1 MADTKVK
8 GITVEFDGD
17 TSKLNQA
24 LKDIRKQAGAVDREL
39 KDVNKL
45 LKFNPKNAELLAQKQ
60 TALTQKIKDTNQALK
75 NLEHVQDKLDEN
87 GVDKNSEAYRKVRR
101 EIIETESKL
110 KHYNAELQKTQR
122 ESSKLYRMG
131 DAFQS
136 AGGKI
141 EGAGRALQGVS
152 RAAAAV
158 AVALAGITVKAAK
171 TADDINTLSKV
182 TGMSTHDLQMYAAMA
197 DLVDVSVEDMAKAH
211 TRLKKSMASST
222 NAKYFE
228 QLGVETRNADG
239 SLRDANEVFD
249 ETIVALGKMENET
262 ERDAVAMALMGRS
275 ATNLNPLIEDG
286 GETYKEVAEMM
297 AKYGLEPVDQK
308 TLDKANEFNDALDT
322 IKLMFLQTV
331 QIVGSKIAAYLLPMI
346 NKVVEL
352 VGKFSKWFSGLSGK
366 TQARIMGIASA
377 VALLSPALII
387 LGKTMSMVGMAMQ
400 NATKIIGGLAKA
412 FSFLAANPIV
422 LVIAVLALLVG
433 WFIKMWKTSEQFR
446 QYWINLWTNFKN
458 MVTSSVG
465 RVVQEFKGMWA
476 KIKAVFAGWSAF
488 WSGLWKKVK
497 DKFTGLGQALGNAVS
512 GAIKGGVNNVIAGVE
527 RIINSAIALINSAI
541 SLANKLPGVNV
552 GKVKKL
558 SLPRLA
564 EGGILNGA
572 RTVIAGEAGPE
583 AIIPLDELWKH
594 IDAINGGETI
604 INVYGAEGQSVNEL
618 AAAVERRLIAAQK
631 RRSMAWA

>member
-1 MADTKVK
+1 MADRVK
-8 GITVEFDGD
+8 GITVVFDGD
-17 TSKLNQA
+17 TSKLNKA
-24 LKDIRKQAGAVDREL
+24 LKDIRKEAGAVDKEL

-60 TALTQKIKDTNQALK
+60 TLLKNKIADTEQSLK
-75 NLEHVQDKLDEN
+75 NLKAVQDRMDAD

-101 EIIETESKL
+101 EIVEADSKL
-110 KHYNAELQKTQR
+110 KHYNAELKKTER

-131 DAFQS
+131 DAFKT

-158 AVALAGITVKAAK
+158 AVALGGITVKAAK
-171 TADDINTLSKV
+171 TADEINTLSKV
-182 TGMSTHDLQMYAAMA
+182 TGISTHDLQMYAAMA

-228 QLGVETRNADG
+228 QLGVQTKNADG

-249 ETIVALGKMENET
+249 ETIAALGKMENET
-262 ERDAVAMALMGRS
+262 ERDAIAMAIMGKS
-275 ATNLNPLIEDG
+275 ANNLNPLIEDG
-286 GETYKEVAEMM
+286 GRTYEKVAKLMKE
-297 AKYGLEPVDQK
+297 YGLEPVDQK

-346 NKVVEL
+346 NKVVKV
-352 VGKFSKWFSGLSGK
+352 VGKFSKWFTSLSGK
-366 TQARIMGIASA
+366 TQARIMGLASA

-387 LGKTMSMVGMAMQ
+387 LGKTLSMVGLAMQ
-400 NATKIIGGLAKA
+400 NATTIVGGLAKA
-412 FSFLAANPIV
+412 FAFLAANPIV
-422 LVIAVLALLVG
+422 LVIAALALLVG

-446 QYWINLWTNFKN
+446 NYWIGLWTNFKN
-458 MVTSSVG
+458 MVSESVG
-465 RVVQEFKGMWA
+465 RVVQEFKAMWT
-476 KIKAVFAGWSAF
+476 KIKNIFAGWNAF
-488 WSGLWKKVK
+488 WNGLWAGVK
-497 DKFTGLGQALGNAVS
+497 AKLGSIGTSIGQAIS
-512 GAIKGGVNNVIAGVE
+512 GAIKGGVNRVIGRVE
-527 RIINSAIALINSAI
+527 SIINTAIALINSAI
-541 SLANKLPGVNV
+541 SLANKLPGVKV
-552 GKVKKL
+552 GKVKAL
-558 SLPRLA
+558 HLPRLA
-564 EGGILNGA
+564 KGGILNGA
-572 RTVIAGEAGPE
+572 QTVIAGEAGPE

-604 INVYGAEGQSVNEL
+604 VNVYGAEGQSVNEL